1 MILTETIP
9 EPKTSQGSGGDD
21 RPVLH
26 FWNYFPEEDVSKSL
40 CGETRP
46 GVVEKTGR
54 SFDDA
59 DVCTMCMEIRRQAK
73 SNLGN

>member
-1 MILTETIP
+1 LTETVP

-21 RPVLH
+21 RPILH
-26 FWNYFPEEDVSKSL
+26 FWNYFPEEDLSKSL

-46 GVVEKTGR
+46 GRVEKTGR

-59 DVCTMCMEIRRQAK
+59 DVCTMCAEIRDQAK
-73 SNLGN
+73 KSLSG

>member
-1 MILTETIP
+1 MTEPTL
-9 EPKTSQGSGGDD
+9 EPRTSQGSGDND
-21 RPVLH
+21 RPILH
-26 FWNYFPEEDVSKSL
+26 FWNYFPEDDVSKSL

-46 GVVEKTGR
+46 GRVEKTGR

-59 DVCTMCMEIRRQAK
+59 DVCTMCAEIRRQAK